1 MCLLRILGVGL
12 LCVSSAVG
20 QPLPIGN
27 DAVWQPGSHFVPAM
41 HAHCRN
47 LAFPVLGRCFA
58 ARMAAV
64 GASPAAVQFAHRI
77 CNQGF
82 LRAFR
87 ETGRVDIAYA
97 DYVFAANENQHVLLV
112 NGSPPMIDVDHFRL
126 IDQQQLRQNP
136 VYRSLQKRYPRIAL
150 WPGGRFSTRFPL
162 AIRRADGG
170 QRFVVRYR
178 LQDFCH
184 ACAVVGMVS
193 FAFDFDR
200 AGRFLGTRLM
210 QVEAGRGGRG

>member
-1 MCLLRILGVGL
+1 MCLFRILGVGL
-12 LCVSSAVG
+12 LCISSAIG

-27 DAVWQPGSHFVPAM
+27 DAVWQPGNNFVPSM

-47 LAFPVLGRCFA
+47 LAFPALGRCFA
-58 ARMAAV
+58 DQMAAV
-64 GASPAAVQFAHRI
+64 GASPAAVRFAHRI
-77 CNQGF
+77 DDQGY

-87 ETGRVDIAYA
+87 APGRVDIAYA

-112 NGSPPMIDVDHFRL
+112 NGMPPIIDVDDFRL
-126 IDQQQLRQNP
+126 IDRQQLRQNQ

-150 WPGGRFSTRFPL
+150 WPGDRFSARFPR

-184 ACAVVGMVS
+184 ACVVVGMAD

-200 AGRFLGTRLM
+200 AGRFLGTRLV
-210 QVEAGRGGRG
+210 QVEAGGARGR